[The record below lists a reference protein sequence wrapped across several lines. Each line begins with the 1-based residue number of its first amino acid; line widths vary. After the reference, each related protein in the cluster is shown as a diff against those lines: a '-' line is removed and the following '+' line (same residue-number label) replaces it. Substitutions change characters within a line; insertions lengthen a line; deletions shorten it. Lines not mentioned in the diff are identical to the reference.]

1 MELRV
6 SATRQELTRLK
17 NRVRMAARGH
27 RLLKDKRDQLMKEFM
42 AIVHENQ
49 RLRKELERRLSAAY
63 RSFAQARAL
72 LSPPVLEEA
81 LMASSGPEEVSI
93 SYRRIMN
100 VVVPEMDIRGAGEE
114 GEERTEGA
122 ALGAMPE
129 AAPGASQRGA
139 PGESRKRAV
148 NLGIPP
154 YGLASTSSDLDD
166 AIKEF
171 QGILPLLVKLS
182 EVERKIQLLAD
193 EIERTRRRVNALEY
207 ILIPELEAAVKSV
220 EMRLEEMDRAN
231 ASRLMKVKDIVRA
244 H

>member
-27 RLLKDKRDQLMKEFM
+27 KLLKDKRDQLMKEFM

-49 RLRKELERRLSAAY
+49 RLRSELEKRLGAAY
-63 RSFAQARAL
+63 RSFGQARAL

-93 SYRRIMN
+93 YYRRIMN
-100 VVVPEMDIRGAGEE
+100 VVVPEMEIQAAKE
-114 GEERTEGA
+114 GYQDSGR
-122 ALGAMPE
+122 
-129 AAPGASQRGA
+129 
-139 PGESRKRAV
+139 
-148 NLGIPP
+148 GIPP

-171 QGILPLLVKLS
+171 QGILPTLVKLA
-182 EVERKIQLLAD
+182 EIERKIQLLAD

-207 ILIPELEAAVKSV
+207 VLIPELEAAVKNV
-220 EMRLEEMDRAN
+220 EMRLEEMDRAS

>member
-17 NRVRMAARGH
+17 NRVRMAVRGH

-49 RLRKELERRLSAAY
+49 RLRSELERRLGVAY
-63 RSFAQARAL
+63 RSFGQARAL

-100 VVVPEMDIRGAGEE
+100 VVVPEMELRKSGDESGEASGAGES
-114 GEERTEGA
+114 GNKRS
-122 ALGAMPE
+122 
-129 AAPGASQRGA
+129 PG
-139 PGESRKRAV
+139 
-148 NLGIPP
+148 LGIPP

-182 EVERKIQLLAD
+182 EIERKIQLLAD

-207 ILIPELEAAVKSV
+207 VLIPELEEAIKSV
-220 EMRLEEMDRAN
+220 EMRLEEVDRAN
-231 ASRLMKVKDIVRA
+231 SSRLMKVKDIVRA

>member
-27 RLLKDKRDQLMKEFM
+27 KLLKDKRDQLMKEFM

-49 RLRKELERRLSAAY
+49 RLRSELEKRLGAAY
-63 RSFAQARAL
+63 RSFGQARAL

-93 SYRRIMN
+93 DYRRIMN
-100 VVVPEMDIRGAGEE
+100 VVVPEMEIQAAKE
-114 GEERTEGA
+114 GYQDSGR
-122 ALGAMPE
+122 
-129 AAPGASQRGA
+129 
-139 PGESRKRAV
+139 
-148 NLGIPP
+148 GIPP

-171 QGILPLLVKLS
+171 QGILPTLVKLA
-182 EVERKIQLLAD
+182 EIERKIQLLAD

-207 ILIPELEAAVKSV
+207 VLIPELEAAVKNV
-220 EMRLEEMDRAN
+220 EMRLEEMDRAS

>member
-17 NRVRMAARGH
+17 NRVKMAARGH

-49 RLRKELERRLSAAY
+49 RLRRELEKRLGAAY
-63 RSFAQARAL
+63 KSFAQARAL
-72 LSPPVLEEA
+72 LSPPILEEA

-100 VVVPEMDIRGAGEE
+100 VVVPEMEIRRAGEE
-114 GEERTEGA
+114 GEGNAQGTAPGA
-122 ALGAMPE
+122 ESE
-129 AAPGASQRGA
+129 AAPAE
-139 PGESRKRAV
+139 ESSGRSI
-148 NLGIPP
+148 NLSIPP

-193 EIERTRRRVNALEY
+193 EIERARRRVNALEY

>member
-17 NRVRMAARGH
+17 NRVKMAARGH

-49 RLRKELERRLSAAY
+49 RLRRELEKRLGAAY
-63 RSFAQARAL
+63 KSFAQARAL

-100 VVVPEMDIRGAGEE
+100 VVVPEMEIRRAGEE
-114 GEERTEGA
+114 GEGNAQGTAPGA
-122 ALGAMPE
+122 EPE
-129 AAPGASQRGA
+129 AAPAE
-139 PGESRKRAV
+139 ESSGRSI
-148 NLGIPP
+148 NLSIPP

-193 EIERTRRRVNALEY
+193 EIERARRRVNALEY

>member
-1 MELRV
+1 VELRV

-27 RLLKDKRDQLMKEFM
+27 KLLKDKRDQLMKEFM

-49 RLRKELERRLSAAY
+49 RLRSELEKRLGAAY
-63 RSFAQARAL
+63 RSFGQARAL

-93 SYRRIMN
+93 DYRRIMN
-100 VVVPEMDIRGAGEE
+100 VVVPEMEIQAAKE
-114 GEERTEGA
+114 GYQDSGR
-122 ALGAMPE
+122 
-129 AAPGASQRGA
+129 
-139 PGESRKRAV
+139 
-148 NLGIPP
+148 GIPP

-171 QGILPLLVKLS
+171 QGILPTLVKLA
-182 EVERKIQLLAD
+182 EIERKIQLLAD

-207 ILIPELEAAVKSV
+207 VLIPELEAAVKNV
-220 EMRLEEMDRAN
+220 EMRLEEMDRAS

>member
-1 MELRV
+1 LELRV

-17 NRVRMAARGH
+17 NRVRMAVRGH
-27 RLLKDKRDQLMKEFM
+27 KLLKDKRDQLMKEFM

-49 RLRKELERRLSAAY
+49 RLRAELERRLGAAY

-93 SYRRIMN
+93 GYRRIMN
-100 VVVPEMDIRGAGEE
+100 VVVPEMEIRAARSDGLKGDDGAQ
-114 GEERTEGA
+114 GA
-122 ALGAMPE
+122 AS
-129 AAPGASQRGA
+129 ASEEPDDR
-139 PGESRKRAV
+139 SV

-182 EVERKIQLLAD
+182 EIERKIQLLAD

-207 ILIPELEAAVKSV
+207 VLIPELEAAIKNV
-220 EMRLEEMDRAN
+220 EMRLEEVDRAN
-231 ASRLMKVKDIVRA
+231 SSRLMKVKDIVRA

>member
-17 NRVRMAARGH
+17 NRVKMAARGH

-49 RLRKELERRLSAAY
+49 RLRRELEKRLGAAY
-63 RSFAQARAL
+63 KSFAQARAL
-72 LSPPVLEEA
+72 LSPPILEEA

-100 VVVPEMDIRGAGEE
+100 VVVPEMEIRRAGEE
-114 GEERTEGA
+114 GEGNAQGTAPGA
-122 ALGAMPE
+122 ESE
-129 AAPGASQRGA
+129 AAPAE
-139 PGESRKRAV
+139 ESSGRSI
-148 NLGIPP
+148 NLSIPP

-182 EVERKIQLLAD
+182 EVERKSQLLAD
-193 EIERTRRRVNALEY
+193 EIERARRRVNALEY

>member
-17 NRVRMAARGH
+17 NRVKMAARGH

-49 RLRKELERRLSAAY
+49 RLRRELEKRLGAAY
-63 RSFAQARAL
+63 KSFAQARAL

-100 VVVPEMDIRGAGEE
+100 VVVPEMEIRRAGEE
-114 GEERTEGA
+114 GEGNAQGTAPGA
-122 ALGAMPE
+122 ESE
-129 AAPGASQRGA
+129 AAPAE
-139 PGESRKRAV
+139 ESSGRSI
-148 NLGIPP
+148 NLSIPP

-193 EIERTRRRVNALEY
+193 EIERARRRVNALEY

>member
-17 NRVRMAARGH
+17 NRVRMATRGH
-27 RLLKDKRDQLMKEFM
+27 KLLKDKRDQLMKEFM
-42 AIVHENQ
+42 AIVHESK
-49 RLRKELERRLSAAY
+49 RLRSDLEKRLGAAY
-63 RSFAQARAL
+63 RSFGQARAL

-81 LMASSGPEEVSI
+81 LMASAGPEEVSI
-93 SYRRIMN
+93 GYRRIMN
-100 VVVPEMDIRGAGEE
+100 VVVPEMEMKASKEGSGEPQ
-114 GEERTEGA
+114 GDFGSEEYG
-122 ALGAMPE
+122 
-129 AAPGASQRGA
+129 
-139 PGESRKRAV
+139 K
-148 NLGIPP
+148 NIPP

-171 QGILPLLVKLS
+171 QGILPVLVKLS
-182 EVERKIQLLAD
+182 EIERKIQLLAD

-207 ILIPELEAAVKSV
+207 ILIPELEAAVKDV
-220 EMRLEEMDRAN
+220 EMRLEEMDRAS

>member
-1 MELRV
+1 LELRV

-17 NRVRMAARGH
+17 NRVRMAVRGH
-27 RLLKDKRDQLMKEFM
+27 KLLKDKRDQLMKEFM

-49 RLRKELERRLSAAY
+49 RLRSELERRLGAAY

-81 LMASSGPEEVSI
+81 LMASSVPEEVSV

-100 VVVPEMDIRGAGEE
+100 VVVPEMEIRRAGSE
-114 GEERTEGA
+114 GEDEAQGGVPGA
-122 ALGAMPE
+122 LSE
-129 AAPGASQRGA
+129 AAPA
-139 PGESRKRAV
+139 PGSTAESGKRPV
-148 NLGIPP
+148 SLGIPP

-171 QGILPLLVKLS
+171 QGILPLLVKLA
-182 EVERKIQLLAD
+182 EIERKIQLLAD

-231 ASRLMKVKDIVRA
+231 ASRLMKIKDIVRA

>member
-1 MELRV
+1 LELRV

-17 NRVRMAARGH
+17 NRVKMAARGH

-49 RLRKELERRLSAAY
+49 RLRRELEKRLGAAY
-63 RSFAQARAL
+63 KSFAQARAL

-100 VVVPEMDIRGAGEE
+100 VVVPEMEIRRAGEE
-114 GEERTEGA
+114 GEGNAQGTAPGA
-122 ALGAMPE
+122 EPE
-129 AAPGASQRGA
+129 AAPAE
-139 PGESRKRAV
+139 ESSGRSI
-148 NLGIPP
+148 NLSIPP

-193 EIERTRRRVNALEY
+193 EIERARRRVNALEY

>member
-27 RLLKDKRDQLMKEFM
+27 KLLKDKRDQLMKEFM

-49 RLRKELERRLSAAY
+49 RLRSELEKRLGAAY
-63 RSFAQARAL
+63 RSFGQARAL

-81 LMASSGPEEVSI
+81 LMASSGPDEVSI
-93 SYRRIMN
+93 DYRRIMN
-100 VVVPEMDIRGAGEE
+100 VVVPEMEIQAAKE
-114 GEERTEGA
+114 GYQDSGR
-122 ALGAMPE
+122 
-129 AAPGASQRGA
+129 
-139 PGESRKRAV
+139 
-148 NLGIPP
+148 GIPP

-171 QGILPLLVKLS
+171 QGILPTLVKLA
-182 EVERKIQLLAD
+182 EIERKIQLLAD

-207 ILIPELEAAVKSV
+207 VLIPELEAAVKNV
-220 EMRLEEMDRAN
+220 EMRLEEMDRAS

>member
-27 RLLKDKRDQLMKEFM
+27 KLLKDKRDQLMKEFM

-49 RLRKELERRLSAAY
+49 RLRSELEKRLGAAY
-63 RSFAQARAL
+63 RSFGQARAL

-93 SYRRIMN
+93 DYRRIMN
-100 VVVPEMDIRGAGEE
+100 VVVPEMEIQAAKE
-114 GEERTEGA
+114 GYQDSGR
-122 ALGAMPE
+122 
-129 AAPGASQRGA
+129 
-139 PGESRKRAV
+139 
-148 NLGIPP
+148 GIPP

-171 QGILPLLVKLS
+171 QGILPTLVKLA
-182 EVERKIQLLAD
+182 EIERKIQLLAD

-207 ILIPELEAAVKSV
+207 VLIHELEAAVKNV
-220 EMRLEEMDRAN
+220 EMRWKRWIE
-231 ASRLMKVKDIVRA
+231 
-244 H
+244 

>member
-17 NRVRMAARGH
+17 NRVRMAVRGH

-49 RLRKELERRLSAAY
+49 RLRSELERRLGVAY
-63 RSFAQARAL
+63 RSFGQARAL

-100 VVVPEMDIRGAGEE
+100 VVVPEMELRKSGDESGEASGAVGASGAGES
-114 GEERTEGA
+114 GNKRS
-122 ALGAMPE
+122 
-129 AAPGASQRGA
+129 PG
-139 PGESRKRAV
+139 
-148 NLGIPP
+148 LGIPP

-182 EVERKIQLLAD
+182 EIERKIQLLAD

-207 ILIPELEAAVKSV
+207 VLIPELEEAIKSV
-220 EMRLEEMDRAN
+220 EMRLEEVDRAN
-231 ASRLMKVKDIVRA
+231 SSRLMKVKDIVRA

>member
-17 NRVRMAARGH
+17 NRVRMAVRGH
-27 RLLKDKRDQLMKEFM
+27 KLLKDKRDQLMKEFM

-49 RLRKELERRLSAAY
+49 RLRAELERRLGAAY

-100 VVVPEMDIRGAGEE
+100 VVVPEMEIRAEE
-114 GEERTEGA
+114 SGDR
-122 ALGAMPE
+122 
-129 AAPGASQRGA
+129 S
-139 PGESRKRAV
+139 V

-182 EVERKIQLLAD
+182 EIERKIQLLAD

-207 ILIPELEAAVKSV
+207 VLIPELEAAIKNV
-220 EMRLEEMDRAN
+220 EMRLEEVDRAN
-231 ASRLMKVKDIVRA
+231 SSRLMKVKDIVRA

>member
-17 NRVRMAARGH
+17 NRVRMAVRGH

-49 RLRKELERRLSAAY
+49 RLRKELEKRLSAAY
-63 RSFAQARAL
+63 RSFAQARAV

-93 SYRRIMN
+93 TYRRIMN
-100 VVVPEMDIRGAGEE
+100 VVVPEMEIQRSGDGDEDGAAGEA
-114 GEERTEGA
+114 GA
-122 ALGAMPE
+122 V
-129 AAPGASQRGA
+129 SQGHVVDA
-139 PGESRKRAV
+139 
-148 NLGIPP
+148 NIPP

-171 QGILPLLVKLS
+171 RGILPLLVKLS

>member
-17 NRVRMAARGH
+17 NRVKMAARGH

-49 RLRKELERRLSAAY
+49 RLRRELEKRLGAAY
-63 RSFAQARAL
+63 KSFAQARAL

-100 VVVPEMDIRGAGEE
+100 VVVPEMEIRRAGEE
-114 GEERTEGA
+114 GEGNAQGTAPGA
-122 ALGAMPE
+122 ESE
-129 AAPGASQRGA
+129 AAPAE
-139 PGESRKRAV
+139 ESSGRSI
-148 NLGIPP
+148 NLSIPP